1 LALRQIPKPKTQNPN
16 PNPEVRNPKLRSGF
30 DFWFLIWD
38 LGFTY
43 DFEAK
48 VGNAAASA
56 DRFVTQA
63 YTELKRT
70 SATR

>member
-1 LALRQIPKPKTQNPN
+1 
-16 PNPEVRNPKLRSGF
+16 
-30 DFWFLIWD
+30 